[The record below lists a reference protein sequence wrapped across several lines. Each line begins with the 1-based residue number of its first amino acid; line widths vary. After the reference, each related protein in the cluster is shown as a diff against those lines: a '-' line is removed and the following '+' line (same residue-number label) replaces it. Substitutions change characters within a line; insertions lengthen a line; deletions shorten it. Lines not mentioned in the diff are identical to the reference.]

1 MQAANSKTI
10 AAILVAGFLVLPFA
24 KPIRAQELP
33 KQQMNVSDGQLRA
46 FAKVYV
52 EIDKIRQAYEPRLKE
67 AKDPEEG
74 KQIQLEAVTK
84 MQGAAAK
91 EGMTEESYTQIFE
104 IARADEGVLRKLINL
119 INEER
124 QKSS

>member
-1 MQAANSKTI
+1 MQIANLKTV
-10 AAILVAGFLVLPFA
+10 AAILVVGFFVLPFT
-24 KPIRAQELP
+24 KQIRAQELP
-33 KQQMNVSDGQLRA
+33 KQQMSVTDDQLRA

-91 EGMTEESYTQIFE
+91 EGMTEESYAQIFE
-104 IARADEGVLRKLINL
+104 IARDDEGMGRKLINL

-124 QKSS
+124 QKS

>member
-10 AAILVAGFLVLPFA
+10 AAIFVAGFLILSFA

-33 KQQMNVSDGQLRA
+33 KQQMNVSDDQLRA
-46 FAKVYV
+46 FARVYV

-74 KQIQLEAVTK
+74 KQIQMEAVTK

-104 IARADEGVLRKLINL
+104 IARADEGLRRKLINL

-124 QKSS
+124 QKS